1 MEIQYSSLYIDIF
14 FYLVGDY
21 KEGYYIGIEGKN
33 PGDDSDGE
41 RQFYGPNVLPAEGIY
56 H

>member
-1 MEIQYSSLYIDIF
+1 MEIRYSSLYIDIV

-21 KEGYYIGIEGKN
+21 KEGYYIGIEETN
-33 PGDDSDGE
+33 PGDGSDGK
-41 RQFYGPNVLPAEGIY
+41 RPFYGPNVWPAEGIY